1 MSHAQPTAA
10 ASSHNFQLIFNNA
23 LKAYERRTNN
33 DLLAHP
39 LRVAAQLQACNS
51 PSAVLIM
58 LRQRAQELNRSRTSD
73 ERLTKWLDPTVNVLY
88 AFSGALGEGVG
99 LVGFMTCDR
108 VRFTRSFY
116 SQAFSPAK
124 VIFAGVG
131 VLLLVCI
138 TTYVSPLTLHGNS
151 EIESSGG

>member
-1 MSHAQPTAA
+1 MSHAKATSP
-10 ASSHNFQLIFNNA
+10 NYQLIFNNA